1 MKLITSLAMGALLA
15 TAAACT
21 GLPDEPSSSLSY
33 PLVMCSPIDPQCELT
48 QPLDRP
54 PVPDVLPDP

>member
-1 MKLITSLAMGALLA
+1 
-15 TAAACT
+15 
-21 GLPDEPSSSLSY
+21 
-33 PLVMCSPIDPQCELT
+33 VMCSPIDPQCELT